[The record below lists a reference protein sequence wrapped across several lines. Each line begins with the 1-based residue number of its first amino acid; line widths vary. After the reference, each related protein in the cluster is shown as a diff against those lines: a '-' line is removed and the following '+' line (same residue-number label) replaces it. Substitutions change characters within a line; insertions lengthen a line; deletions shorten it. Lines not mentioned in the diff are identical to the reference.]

1 MAQQRLSLAIE
12 IITSILNMKAAL
24 LAISLL
30 FLAKLSAS
38 AEFDL
43 GANAG
48 YTPYDRYIHPVT
60 YVLGTLNGT
69 TSPMNKVA
77 SLMRE
82 GRGFRYSHTEPY
94 VAAMPDVTAS
104 RRLGDCKDKA
114 LWLCD
119 QLGDENVRFVIGM
132 MKRSARV
139 SHAWVM
145 WNDGSDWWVLDC
157 TLNSRPIRAD
167 KVADGDY
174 VPLYSWAKNGSY
186 RHGSNR
192 TMTASV
198 ASKKRA
204 PVASSG
210 VRRS

>member
-1 MAQQRLSLAIE
+1 
-12 IITSILNMKAAL
+12 MKASLLVVSFLL
-24 LAISLL
+24 LAKIC
-30 FLAKLSAS
+30 AS
-38 AEFDL
+38 AGVDL
-43 GANAG
+43 GATAR

-69 TSPMNKVA
+69 TSPMAKVA
-77 SLMRE
+77 SLMRQ

-119 QLGDENVRFVIGM
+119 QLGDKDVRFVIGM
-132 MKRSARV
+132 MKRSTRT

-145 WNDGSDWWVLDC
+145 WNDGCDWWVLDC

-167 KVADGDY
+167 KVANGDY
-174 VPLYSWAKNGSY
+174 VPLYSWARNSSY
-186 RHGSNR
+186 SHNSNR
-192 TMTASV
+192 MIASV

-204 PVASSG
+204 PVASNG
-210 VRRS
+210 DRR

>member
-1 MAQQRLSLAIE
+1 MAQQPLSVVIE
-12 IITSILNMKAAL
+12 IITTQLNMKAAL
-24 LAISLL
+24 FAFSILI
-30 FLAKLSAS
+30 LAKFSAS
-38 AEFDL
+38 AAVDL
-43 GANAG
+43 GATAS
-48 YTPYDRYIHPVT
+48 YTPYDRYIRPVT

-69 TSPMNKVA
+69 TSSMDKVA

-119 QLGDENVRFVIGM
+119 QLGDREVRFVIGT
-132 MKRSARV
+132 MKRSTRI

-145 WNDGSDWWVLDC
+145 WNDGCDWWVLDC
-157 TLNSRPIRAD
+157 TLNSRPVRAD
-167 KVADGDY
+167 KVANGDY
-174 VPLYSWAKNGSY
+174 VPLYSWAKDSSY
-186 RHGSNR
+186 RHGSTR
-192 TMTASV
+192 TMTAAV

-204 PVASSG
+204 PVAS
-210 VRRS
+210 R